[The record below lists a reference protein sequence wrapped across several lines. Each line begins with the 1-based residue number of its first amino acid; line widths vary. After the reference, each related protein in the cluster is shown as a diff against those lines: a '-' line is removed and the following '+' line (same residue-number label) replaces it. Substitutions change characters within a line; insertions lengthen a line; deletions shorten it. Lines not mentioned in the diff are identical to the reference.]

1 VVSVEYI
8 CCTLIR
14 NKEIDALVSYD
25 LFPHSCLSVVGFLS
39 FIPWDVECLM
49 VSTFHTV

>member
-14 NKEIDALVSYD
+14 NKEIDALVSMIC
-25 LFPHSCLSVVGFLS
+25 FRTRLSAVGFLS
-39 FIPWDVECLM
+39 FILWDVECLM